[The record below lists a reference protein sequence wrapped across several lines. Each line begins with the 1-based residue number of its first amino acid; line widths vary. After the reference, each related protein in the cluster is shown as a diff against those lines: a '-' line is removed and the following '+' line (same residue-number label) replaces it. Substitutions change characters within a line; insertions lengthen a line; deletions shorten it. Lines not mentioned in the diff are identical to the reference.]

1 VAVGVTPVN
10 VLTIDDSPRFLRVAR
25 ELVAATPGFRCIGE
39 AGSGEE
45 GISAAVRLHPD
56 LVLLDVRM
64 PHMDGIETAQ
74 RLTEACPDLV
84 ILLLSA
90 AEEADAPRAAHSC
103 GAAAFIRKQDLT
115 PGVLQAHWGRRA

>member
-1 VAVGVTPVN
+1 MGVEATPVN
-10 VLTIDDSPRFLRVAR
+10 VLTIDDSPRFLRAAR
-25 ELVAATPGFRCIGE
+25 DLVAATPGFRCIGE
-39 AGSGEE
+39 AGSGED
-45 GISAAVRLHPD
+45 GIAAAVRLHPD
-56 LVLLDVRM
+56 LVLLDMRM

-90 AEEADAPRAAHSC
+90 AEQTDAPRAARSC